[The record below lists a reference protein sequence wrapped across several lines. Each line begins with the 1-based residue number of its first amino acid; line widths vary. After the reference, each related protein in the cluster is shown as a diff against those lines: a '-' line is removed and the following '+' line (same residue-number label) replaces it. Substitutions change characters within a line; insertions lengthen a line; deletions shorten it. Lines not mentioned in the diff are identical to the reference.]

1 MVVKGGKM
9 AAGYM
14 GKLLFVNL
22 STGEIHEEAPDEKF
36 YRDYVGGYGVGARI
50 LYSRQ
55 KAGVDP
61 LGPDNILGMITG
73 PLTGSPA
80 IGGSRYQVVAKSPL
94 TGGWGDANSGGYFG
108 PYLKFAGYDGVFFAG
123 ISEKPV
129 YLFVEN
135 GKAELKDAADLW
147 GKDAYETED
156 TLRAEHGRKARVICI
171 GPAGEKLSLVSC
183 IITHKGDAAGR
194 SGLGAVMGS
203 KRLKAVVAKGDKKVP
218 IADIERANRLRAE
231 QIADLKESG
240 FLERF
245 HFYGTGGHG
254 DWSAHSGDTPI
265 KNWGG
270 IGVID
275 LPDVSGLHKDRVVAN
290 IEKRIGCWRCP
301 AACKASLKAGTG
313 EYKYP
318 AGNHRLEYETI
329 GAFGAN
335 CGNTNIESIEMAS
348 HLCNSYGMD
357 TISAGSIIAFAM
369 ECYEN
374 GIITK
379 ADTEGI
385 ELTWG
390 NHQALVAMTEK
401 MVKREGLGS
410 VLADGVKIAAE
421 RIGKGAEEFAVHSG
435 GQEMGMHDPKMDNP
449 IIPAGK
455 GAVVMYKMDATPGR
469 HTQDFG
475 PHGFMSHLN
484 NAMGTCMIIFMWPT
498 ARGPYVQRMIN
509 AVTGLNRSMEE
520 LLKAGERIANIRHV
534 FTLREG
540 VNPLDRFYH
549 PRIIGRPPQKGGPLA
564 GKSPD
569 LEAQIYWNL
578 GALDWDRVTTKPSK
592 NKLLELGLDDLA
604 ADLWPPEEAPQF
616 GQPPWA
622 K

>member
-1 MVVKGGKM
+1 MI
-9 AAGYM
+9 AGYM

-22 STGEIHEEAPDEKF
+22 STGEINEEAPDESL
-36 YRDYVGGYGVGARI
+36 YRDFIGGYGIGARI

-55 KAGVDP
+55 KGGVDP
-61 LGPDNILGMITG
+61 LGPDNMLGLITG

-80 IGGSRYQVVAKSPL
+80 IGGSRYQAVAKSPL
-94 TGGWGDANSGGYFG
+94 TGGWGDANSGGHFG
-108 PYLKFAGYDGVFFAG
+108 PYLKFAGYDGVFFTG

-129 YLFVEN
+129 YLFVDNE
-135 GKAELKDAADLW
+135 KAELKDATHLW
-147 GKDAYETED
+147 GKDTYETED
-156 TLRAEHGRKARVICI
+156 TLRAEHGKRSRAICI
-171 GPAGEKLSLVSC
+171 GPAGERLARVAC

-203 KRLKAVVAKGDKKVP
+203 KKLKAVVAMGDKKVP
-218 IADIERANRLRAE
+218 IADMETAKRLRQE

-240 FLERF
+240 FLKRF
-245 HFYGTGGHG
+245 HHNGTGGHG
-254 DWSAHSGDTPI
+254 DWSAHAGDTPV

-275 LPDVSGLHKDRVVAN
+275 LPDVSGLNVSKVVTN
-290 IEKRIGCWRCP
+290 IAKRIGCWNCP
-301 AACKASLKAGTG
+301 AACKGSLKAGTG

-318 AGNHRLEYETI
+318 AENHRLEYETI

-335 CGNTNIESIEMAS
+335 CANTYVESINMAS
-348 HLCNSYGMD
+348 HLCNAYGMD

-379 ADTEGI
+379 ADTDGI

-401 MVKREGLGS
+401 MVKREGFGD
-410 VLADGVKIAAE
+410 VLADGIKLAAE
-421 RIGKGAEEFAVHSG
+421 KIGKGAEEFAVHSG
-435 GQEMGMHDPKMDNP
+435 GQEMGMHDPKLDNAP
-449 IIPAGK
+449 GLGGK
-455 GAVVMYKMDATPGR
+455 AAAAMYKMDATPGR

-475 PHGFMSHLN
+475 PHGFMNHLN

-498 ARGPYVQRMIN
+498 ARGPYAQRVIN
-509 AVTGLNRSMEE
+509 AVTGLERSMEE
-520 LLKAGERIANIRHV
+520 LLKAGERIANLRHV

-540 VNPLDRFYH
+540 INPLDRFIH
-549 PRIIGRPPQKGGPLA
+549 PRIIGRPPQKDGPLA
-564 GKSPD
+564 DVSPD
-569 LEAQIYWNL
+569 IEAQTYWCL
-578 GALDWDRVTTKPSK
+578 GALDWDRITTKPSK

-604 ADLWPPEEAPQF
+604 EDLWPPEEAPQF
-616 GQPPWA
+616 GPPPWA